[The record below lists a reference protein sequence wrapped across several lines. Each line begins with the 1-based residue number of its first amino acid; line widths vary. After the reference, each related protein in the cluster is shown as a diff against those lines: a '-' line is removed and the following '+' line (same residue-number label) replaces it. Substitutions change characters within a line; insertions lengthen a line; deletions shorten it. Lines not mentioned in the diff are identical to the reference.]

1 MTHAKAGR
9 WGGRRTLAAM
19 AVSALL
25 LLNAGTSKVA
35 LADTAPAPG
44 TLATVSADGL
54 PTWQINGVV
63 WSQTVV
69 GNTVY
74 ATGSFT
80 KARPAGVAAG
90 GAGEIDALNVF
101 AYDITTGNRV
111 AFSHSLNAQG
121 LAVAA
126 SPDGSR
132 VYIGGDFTSVD
143 GMPRGH
149 VAAFD
154 TATGAVVASFAP
166 SVSNQVRALAAT
178 NSTVFIGGGYGSVN
192 GATRN
197 SLSAVA
203 ATGSLLPWAPSVA
216 GGNVDVWSMV
226 LTPDQSRVV
235 VGGSFTTLNGAAA
248 SGMGSL
254 DATTGASQA
263 WAANTTIKNGG
274 TGSAI
279 TSLRTDGQQIYGSG
293 YAYGSG
299 NFEGTFAA
307 NPTTGAITV
316 VNDCH
321 GDTYDVLPV
330 GPVLYSVSHA
340 HDCSWI
346 GSFPDTSPR
355 VRWEHALAQTIAPAT
370 TNKGPD
376 NYGWSYNGLPAS
388 TVLHWFPQL
397 ATGSYTGQYQAA
409 WSLAGSG
416 DYVAMGG
423 EFPRVNGVAQQG
435 LVRMAVS
442 SLAEVPNKQG
452 PTYTTQPDRPI
463 PATTAT
469 SPSPGTVSVS
479 FGTAWDYDNQK
490 LTYDLFRDGASTG
503 VTTAINS
510 NFWTLPTK
518 TMTDTAVPAGTH
530 TYQVRIADPFG
541 NTLWSPNSNSV
552 TVTTGT
558 NAAPTAS
565 FTATPNG
572 LSVSVNGSASTDP
585 DGTIQT
591 YAWNFGDS
599 TTATGQS
606 ASHTYAVSG
615 TYNITLTVTDNAG
628 ASNSATKAV
637 TVAGNAAPTASF
649 TTTVNGLS
657 VAVNGSASS
666 DRDGTIASYA
676 WTFGDGG
683 AATGA
688 TAAHTY
694 AASGTYNVTL
704 TVTDNAGAT
713 GRATQSV
720 KVRSKGPH

>member
-1 MTHAKAGR
+1 MTRAKAGR
-9 WGGRRTLAAM
+9 WGARRTLAAM

-25 LLNAGTSKVA
+25 LVSVGTSPVA

-44 TLATVSADGL
+44 TAATVSADGL

-63 WSQTVV
+63 WSQAVV

-101 AYDITTGNRV
+101 AYDITTGNPV

-132 VYIGGDFTSVD
+132 IYIGGDFTSVD
-143 GMPRGH
+143 GLPRGH

-154 TATGAVVASFAP
+154 TATGALVASFAP
-166 SVSNQVRALAAT
+166 NVSNEVRALAAT
-178 NSTVFIGGGYGSVN
+178 NSTVFIGGGYGNVN
-192 GATRN
+192 GVTRN
-197 SLSAVA
+197 SLSAVT
-203 ATGSLLPWAPSVA
+203 ATGSLLPWAPSLA
-216 GGNVDVWSMV
+216 GGNADVWSMV
-226 LTPDQSRVV
+226 VTPDQSRVV
-235 VGGSFTTLNGAAA
+235 VGGSFTSLNGVAA

-254 DATTGASQA
+254 DATTGSTLR
-263 WAANTTIKNGG
+263 WDANQTIRDGG

-346 GSFPDTSPR
+346 GSYPDTSPR

-376 NYGWSYNGLPAS
+376 NYGWNYNGLPAS

-397 ATGSYTGQYQAA
+397 STGTYTGQYQAA
-409 WSLAGSG
+409 WSLAGNSN
-416 DYVAMGG
+416 YVVMGG
-423 EFPRVNGVAQQG
+423 EFPKVDGVSQQG
-435 LVRMAVS
+435 LVRMAIS
-442 SLAEVPNKQG
+442 SLAPNKQG
-452 PTYTTQPDRPI
+452 PTYTTQPDRPV
-463 PATTAT
+463 PATTAS
-469 SPSPGTVSVS
+469 SPSPGTVSVT
-479 FGTAWDYDNQK
+479 FGTAWDYDNET
-490 LTYDLFRDGASTG
+490 LTYDLFRDDAGTG
-503 VTTAINS
+503 VTTAIKS
-510 NFWTLPTK
+510 NFWTLPTR
-518 TMTDTAVPAGTH
+518 TMTDTAVPTGSYI
-530 TYQVRIADPFG
+530 YQVRITDPFG
-541 NTLWSPNSNSV
+541 NTLWSPKSNSV
-552 TVTTGT
+552 TVTSGT
-558 NAAPTAS
+558 NIAPTAS
-565 FTATPNG
+565 FTAIPNG
-572 LSVSVNGSASTDP
+572 LSVAVDGSASTDP

-591 YAWNFGDS
+591 YAWKFGDNA
-599 TTATGQS
+599 TATGPS

-628 ASNSATKAV
+628 ASNSVTKAV

-649 TTTVNGLS
+649 IKTVNGLS
-657 VAVNGSASS
+657 VAVNGSGSS
-666 DRDGTIASYA
+666 DRDGTIVSYA

-683 AATGA
+683 TATGA

-694 AASGTYNVTL
+694 AASGTYNITL

-713 GRATQSV
+713 GSATQSV

>member
-1 MTHAKAGR
+1 MTRGKA
-9 WGGRRTLAAM
+9 RRRRPRQALAAI
-19 AVSALL
+19 AVSAVVVVS
-25 LLNAGTSKVA
+25 AGTSNVA
-35 LADTAPAPG
+35 VADTAPAAG
-44 TLATVSADGL
+44 TSATVSADGL

-63 WSQTVV
+63 WSQAVV

-101 AYDITTGNRV
+101 AYDITTGNRLT
-111 AFSHSLNAQG
+111 FSHSLNAQG

-132 VYIGGDFTSVD
+132 IYIGGDFTSVD
-143 GMPRGH
+143 GLPRGH

-154 TATGAVVASFAP
+154 TATGAIVSSFAP

-178 NSTVFIGGGYGSVN
+178 NSTVFIGGGYGNVN

-203 ATGSLLPWAPSVA
+203 ATGSLLPWAPSV
-216 GGNVDVWSMV
+216 GNADVWSMV
-226 LTPDQSRVV
+226 MTPDQSRVV
-235 VGGSFTTLNGAAA
+235 VGGSFTSLNGVAA

-254 DATTGASQA
+254 DATTGSTLR
-263 WAANTTIKNGG
+263 WDANQTIRDGG
-274 TGSAI
+274 TASAI

-307 NPTTGAITV
+307 NPTTGAITL

-321 GDTYDVLPV
+321 GDTYDVLPL

-346 GSFPDTSPR
+346 GSFPDTNPR
-355 VRWEHALAQTIAPAT
+355 VRWEHALAQTITPGT
-370 TNKGPD
+370 TNRGPD
-376 NYGWSYNGLPAS
+376 NYGWNYNGLPGS
-388 TVLHWFPQL
+388 RVLHWFPQL
-397 ATGSYTGQYQAA
+397 STGSYTGQYQAA
-409 WSLAGSG
+409 WSLAGNSN
-416 DYVAMGG
+416 YVVMGG
-423 EFPRVNGVAQQG
+423 EFPKVNGVAQQG
-435 LVRMAVS
+435 LVRIAVS
-442 SLAEVPNKQG
+442 SLAPNTQG

-469 SPSPGTVSVS
+469 SPSAGTVSVS
-479 FGTAWDYDNQK
+479 FGAAWDYDNET
-490 LTYDLFRDGASTG
+490 LTYDLFRDDAN
-503 VTTAINS
+503 TAVKTDIKS
-510 NFWTLPTK
+510 NFWTLPTG
-518 TMTDTAVPAGTH
+518 TMTDTAVPAGSH
-530 TYQVRIADPFG
+530 VYQVRIKDPFG
-541 NTLWSPNSNSV
+541 NTLWSPISNSV
-552 TVTTGT
+552 TVTSGT
-558 NAAPTAS
+558 NAPPTAS

-572 LSVSVNGSASTDP
+572 LSVAVNGSTSTDP

-591 YAWNFGDS
+591 YAWKFGDNA
-599 TTATGQS
+599 TATGQS

-628 ASNSATKAV
+628 ASNSVTKPVTAT
-637 TVAGNAAPTASF
+637 GNAAPTASF
-649 TTTVNGLS
+649 TTTVNGLA
-657 VAVNGSASS
+657 VAVNGSSSS
-666 DRDGTIASYA
+666 DQDGTIASYA
-676 WTFGDGG
+676 WTFGDG
-683 AATGA
+683 ATATGA

-694 AASGTYNVTL
+694 AASGTYNITL

-713 GRATQSV
+713 ASATHAV